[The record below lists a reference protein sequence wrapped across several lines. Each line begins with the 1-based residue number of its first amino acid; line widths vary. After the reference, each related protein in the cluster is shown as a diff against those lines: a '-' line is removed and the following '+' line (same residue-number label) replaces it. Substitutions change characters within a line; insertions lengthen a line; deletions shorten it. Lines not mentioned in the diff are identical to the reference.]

1 MNSIKPQISDRK
13 GKNDIDNDRR
23 TKNDLEK
30 DPTLFG
36 GIRENEGIGRKY
48 RVLVDDEEDT
58 ILGQELAMIL
68 VALTQPLQISKI
80 L

>member
-1 MNSIKPQISDRK
+1 MKSIKPQISDEK
-13 GKNDIDNDRR
+13 EKNEINNDRR
-23 TKNDLEK
+23 TKNDIEK

>member
-1 MNSIKPQISDRK
+1 MSDK
-13 GKNDIDNDRR
+13 KEKNGIDNDRR
-23 TKNDLEK
+23 TKNNLEK

-36 GIRENEGIGRKY
+36 GMRENEGIGRKY

-58 ILGQELAMIL
+58 ILGKELAMIL